1 MLLELSLSR
10 YLVKPLFSIL
20 LWLGATIGVA
30 CLLIVMSLFENYYLS
45 MEKVFMGIHP
55 HVEIHK
61 TEMTMDEAN
70 NVINQLKAHYSQIER
85 IEAALY
91 DTVRL
96 EMAEVDAEKAFCVVD
111 GAQAFCLGSAPKK
124 DDAPILT
131 RYGFDILK
139 QDSRAFLLK
148 GLTIQDNETVMDLR
162 RIINIDLDML
172 AETTVKNMNGNE
184 ISIPWRFLIEQ
195 ISPKMPKLLYDDFLL
210 RLPEIS
216 EQYHH
221 FRLRGVLDMGRKKGK
236 LPLLI
241 VSLSN
246 AQQMLNQVG
255 RVNTIEVKLLQ
266 PYYSHELAKDM
277 QSFLG
282 KDFTVTDWTEK
293 EQAAFTFL
301 EVTKRMAF
309 MIIASIL
316 LVAALGVYSTLLLA
330 VMQNQKKIAILKALG
345 IRNKSIYLIFISNA
359 LVIGVAGIIAGI
371 FAGYAGSELLI
382 VHFTEGLQ
390 NLGLNHPQTEIS
402 GSDLFLITVFTL
414 ILFVLTAIMPARK
427 AVTVEPVDNLQQ

>member
-61 TEMTMDEAN
+61 TEMTMADAK
-70 NVINQLKAHYSQIER
+70 NVISKLNANYPQIEKV
-85 IEAALY
+85 EAALY
-91 DTVRL
+91 ETVRL
-96 EMAEVDAEKAFCVVD
+96 EMAEVEAEKAFCVVD
-111 GAQAFCLGSAPKK
+111 GAQEFCLGSAPKK
-124 DDAPILT
+124 DNAPIFT

-139 QDSRAFLLK
+139 KETREFLLK
-148 GLTIQDNETVMDLR
+148 GLTIRDNETVMDLR
-162 RIINIDLDML
+162 RIINIDDLDML
-172 AETTVKNMNGNE
+172 AETVNTNGVL
-184 ISIPWRFLIEQ
+184 IPWRFLIEQ

-210 RLPEIS
+210 RLPEIG

-241 VSLSN
+241 VSLGN

-255 RVNTIEVKLLQ
+255 KVNTIEVKLSQ
-266 PYYSHELAKDM
+266 PYYSHDIAKEM
-277 QSFLG
+277 QQFLG

-345 IRNKSIYLIFISNA
+345 IRNISIYLIFISNA

-371 FAGYAGSELLI
+371 FAGYAGSELLM
-382 VHFTEGLQ
+382 VHFTESLQ
-390 NLGLNHPQTEIS
+390 NLGLNNPQTEIS
-402 GSDLFLITVFTL
+402 GSDLFLITIFTL
-414 ILFVLTAIMPARK
+414 ILFMLTAIMPARK
-427 AVTVEPVDNLQQ
+427 AVTVDPVDNLQH